1 MFFISFA
8 AYLLHY
14 QNNLNPHWSYVKNE
28 ISLKLLNENTILIKD
43 KNNKTAK
50 VTYIYPKIILE
61 YENHIQQ
68 TFHYKNM
75 SSYHQR

>member
-1 MFFISFA
+1 MFRCHTIEQYK
-8 AYLLHY
+8 AY
-14 QNNLNPHWSYVKNE
+14 QWIKTTFDIDE
-28 ISLKLLNENTILIKD
+28 ISLKLLNDNTILIKD
-43 KNNKTAK
+43 KNNETVKLMY
-50 VTYIYPKIILE
+50 VYPKIILE